1 MDAKVT
7 SVIAHFGIVGFL
19 IAYFFGDK
27 ESSLSQFHLNQGLV
41 LGLFAILGIVPC
53 IGQIWLIVIC
63 IFEIMGIINSMNE
76 EEKPAPMVGGIQLIF
91 K

>member
-7 SVIAHFGIVGFL
+7 SVVAHIGIIGFL
-19 IAYFFGDK
+19 IAYCFGDK

-41 LGLFAILGIVPC
+41 LGLFMILSPIPC
-53 IGQIWLIVIC
+53 IGWIFGVMLFV
-63 IFEIMGIINSMNE
+63 FEIMGIINSINE
-76 EEKPAPMVGGIQLIF
+76 EEKPAPLVGGIQLIF